1 MKNKIVF
8 KSQKDFVK
16 WVTVS
21 NMFAK
26 SRIMPM
32 VALKQF
38 NSLKANQRTNI
49 KKAFEEY
56 DQKRRIKIPKGEI
69 DSAWTISVMVDA
81 HIIATEYNVDPL
93 TVIMCLNSPCKI
105 NERIVIKLTI
115 VALCNS
121 RAIFY
126 STDKFCSISA
136 QSTLNVFCAL
146 FQ

>member
-81 HIIATEYNVDPL
+81 HIIATE
-93 TVIMCLNSPCKI
+93 CLHNLI
-105 NERIVIKLTI
+105 NLQMIYCL
-115 VALCNS
+115 
-121 RAIFY
+121 
-126 STDKFCSISA
+126 
-136 QSTLNVFCAL
+136 LNT
-146 FQ
+146 

>member
-49 KKAFEEY
+49 KKAC
-56 DQKRRIKIPKGEI
+56 KR
-69 DSAWTISVMVDA
+69 
-81 HIIATEYNVDPL
+81 
-93 TVIMCLNSPCKI
+93 
-105 NERIVIKLTI
+105 
-115 VALCNS
+115 
-121 RAIFY
+121 
-126 STDKFCSISA
+126 
-136 QSTLNVFCAL
+136 
-146 FQ
+146 

>member
-38 NSLKANQRTNI
+38 NSF
-49 KKAFEEY
+49 FEWFWY
-56 DQKRRIKIPKGEI
+56 ISSI
-69 DSAWTISVMVDA
+69 DS
-81 HIIATEYNVDPL
+81 
-93 TVIMCLNSPCKI
+93 
-105 NERIVIKLTI
+105 IVLPP
-115 VALCNS
+115 
-121 RAIFY
+121 
-126 STDKFCSISA
+126 FC
-136 QSTLNVFCAL
+136 
-146 FQ
+146 

>member
-93 TVIMCLNSPCKI
+93 TVIMCLTFDEANRQIDAELKEQPIQKKK
-105 NERIVIKLTI
+105 R
-115 VALCNS
+115 
-121 RAIFY
+121 
-126 STDKFCSISA
+126 SISE
-136 QSTLNVFCAL
+136 QLKMPKQETP
-146 FQ
+146 QPKKQKKKEYER

>member
-38 NSLKANQRTNI
+38 NSLKANQR
-49 KKAFEEY
+49 KKKPNASIRNFSFSLKSLY
-56 DQKRRIKIPKGEI
+56 QGYRWVKYHRLSAKVWNPK
-69 DSAWTISVMVDA
+69 
-81 HIIATEYNVDPL
+81 
-93 TVIMCLNSPCKI
+93 
-105 NERIVIKLTI
+105 
-115 VALCNS
+115 
-121 RAIFY
+121 
-126 STDKFCSISA
+126 
-136 QSTLNVFCAL
+136 
-146 FQ
+146 

>member
-49 KKAFEEY
+49 KKAFE
-56 DQKRRIKIPKGEI
+56 RRIKIPKGEI

-105 NERIVIKLTI
+105 NERIVIK
-115 VALCNS
+115 
-121 RAIFY
+121 
-126 STDKFCSISA
+126 
-136 QSTLNVFCAL
+136 
-146 FQ
+146 

>member
-26 SRIMPM
+26 SRIM
-32 VALKQF
+32 QF

-105 NERIVIKLTI
+105 NERIVIK
-115 VALCNS
+115 
-121 RAIFY
+121 
-126 STDKFCSISA
+126 
-136 QSTLNVFCAL
+136 
-146 FQ
+146 

>member
-49 KKAFEEY
+49 KK
-56 DQKRRIKIPKGEI
+56 GEI

-105 NERIVIKLTI
+105 NERIVIK
-115 VALCNS
+115 
-121 RAIFY
+121 
-126 STDKFCSISA
+126 
-136 QSTLNVFCAL
+136 
-146 FQ
+146 

>member
-38 NSLKANQRTNI
+38 NSLEANQRTNI

-93 TVIMCLNSPCKI
+93 TVIMCLNPHCKI
-105 NERIVIKLTI
+105 NERIVIK
-115 VALCNS
+115 
-121 RAIFY
+121 
-126 STDKFCSISA
+126 
-136 QSTLNVFCAL
+136 
-146 FQ
+146 

>member
-38 NSLKANQRTNI
+38 TSEQTLRKLLKNMT
-49 KKAFEEY
+49 KSDE
-56 DQKRRIKIPKGEI
+56 
-69 DSAWTISVMVDA
+69 
-81 HIIATEYNVDPL
+81 
-93 TVIMCLNSPCKI
+93 
-105 NERIVIKLTI
+105 
-115 VALCNS
+115 
-121 RAIFY
+121 
-126 STDKFCSISA
+126 
-136 QSTLNVFCAL
+136 
-146 FQ
+146 

>member
-32 VALKQF
+32 VALNQF
-38 NSLKANQRTNI
+38 NSLNASQRTSI
-49 KKAFEEY
+49 KRAFEEY

-69 DSAWTISVMVDA
+69 DSAWEISVMVDA
-81 HIIATEYNVDPL
+81 HIIATEYNIDPL
-93 TVIMCLNSPCKI
+93 TVVMCLNSPCRS
-105 NERIVIKLTI
+105 NERIVVK
-115 VALCNS
+115 
-121 RAIFY
+121 
-126 STDKFCSISA
+126 
-136 QSTLNVFCAL
+136 
-146 FQ
+146 

>member
-38 NSLKANQRTNI
+38 NSLNASQRTNI
-49 KKAFEEY
+49 KKAFE
-56 DQKRRIKIPKGEI
+56 
-69 DSAWTISVMVDA
+69 
-81 HIIATEYNVDPL
+81 
-93 TVIMCLNSPCKI
+93 
-105 NERIVIKLTI
+105 
-115 VALCNS
+115 
-121 RAIFY
+121 
-126 STDKFCSISA
+126 
-136 QSTLNVFCAL
+136 
-146 FQ
+146 

>member
-81 HIIATEYNVDPL
+81 HIIATECQY
-93 TVIMCLNSPCKI
+93 TAISF
-105 NERIVIKLTI
+105 KLVNTI
-115 VALCNS
+115 YSAKESFLC
-121 RAIFY
+121 
-126 STDKFCSISA
+126 
-136 QSTLNVFCAL
+136 
-146 FQ
+146 

>member
-56 DQKRRIKIPKGEI
+56 DQKRRIKIPK
-69 DSAWTISVMVDA
+69 V
-81 HIIATEYNVDPL
+81 
-93 TVIMCLNSPCKI
+93 
-105 NERIVIKLTI
+105 KLI
-115 VALCNS
+115 LHGQ
-121 RAIFY
+121 Y
-126 STDKFCSISA
+126 
-136 QSTLNVFCAL
+136 Q
-146 FQ
+146 

>member
-38 NSLKANQRTNI
+38 NKH
-49 KKAFEEY
+49 KFFY
-56 DQKRRIKIPKGEI
+56 KIPFHSPKEM
-69 DSAWTISVMVDA
+69 ISS
-81 HIIATEYNVDPL
+81 E
-93 TVIMCLNSPCKI
+93 
-105 NERIVIKLTI
+105 
-115 VALCNS
+115 S
-121 RAIFY
+121 RRREFITPSF
-126 STDKFCSISA
+126 SI
-136 QSTLNVFCAL
+136 
-146 FQ
+146 